1 MKKVLTIAGSDP
13 SGGAGVQA
21 DLKTICAHKLY
32 GMAVITAMT
41 AQNTQGVYGVEE
53 ASPGFLAKQLDAVFS
68 DIFPDSIK
76 IGMLSSAPLIE
87 VVAERLKHYGAKNIV
102 LDPVMISTSG
112 QRLLDESA
120 FNALTKK
127 LIPLASLITPN
138 VLEAEAL
145 SGEKITDEASIKRI
159 GKTLYERY
167 GVAVLIKGGHIDG
180 KEAIDYLY
188 DGSFYHYALKRVDN
202 PNNHGTG
209 CTLSTAIAC
218 ALAKGESL
226 ERSVKKAK
234 DYLYGALLAGLDL
247 GKGVGPL
254 NHMYE

>member
-87 VVAERLKHYGAKNIV
+87 VVVERLKHYGAKNIV

-112 QRLLDESA
+112 QKLLDESA
-120 FNALTKK
+120 FDALTKK
-127 LIPLASLITPN
+127 LMPIVSLITPN
-138 VLEAEAL
+138 ALEAEAL

-159 GKTLYERY
+159 GKKLYERY
-167 GVAVLIKGGHIDG
+167 GVAVLIKGGHLDG

-188 DGSFYHYALKRVDN
+188 DGNFYQYALKRVDN

-218 ALAKGESL
+218 ALAKGEGL